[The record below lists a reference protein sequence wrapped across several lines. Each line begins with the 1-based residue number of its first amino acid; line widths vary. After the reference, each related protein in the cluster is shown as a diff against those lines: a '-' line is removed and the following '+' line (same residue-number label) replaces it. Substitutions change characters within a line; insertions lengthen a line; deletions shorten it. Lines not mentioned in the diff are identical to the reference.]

1 MAESVSADQLI
12 ADLQTVVRDAESL
25 LKATAT
31 HAGEK
36 VDEARARAEES
47 VRHAKERMAEIERDA
62 VKRARELAGEA
73 DRYVRQYPWQ
83 AIGVAAAVGIVLGML
98 VRR

>member
-31 HAGEK
+31 HAGGK

-73 DRYVRQYPWQ
+73 DRYVRQNPWQ

>member
-1 MAESVSADQLI
+1 MAQSASADQLI
-12 ADLQTVVRDAESL
+12 SHLQSVVRDAESL

-31 HAGEK
+31 QAGGK
-36 VDEARARAEES
+36 IDEARARAEES
-47 VRHAKERMAEIERDA
+47 VRHAKERMTEIEQDA

-73 DRYVRQYPWQ
+73 DRYVHQNPWQ
-83 AIGVAAAVGIVLGML
+83 AIGVAAAIGIVLGML